1 MALGTG
7 TKIGLAVVVAGAI
20 AAMVALD
27 PGEGVL
33 DYLYVEQVVQKRVE
47 DPGHFEGRTI
57 KVHGLVVEGSV
68 KKSKTTGDY
77 RFKVA
82 HGGKTIDVHF
92 TDIPPDTFQEGGEVV
107 LTGQLVGDT
116 FESEEMSAKCPS
128 KYENETK
135 AGNVGEPKPPS
146 RT

>member
-7 TKIGLAVVVAGAI
+7 TKIGLATVIAGAI
-20 AAMVALD
+20 AVMVALD

-33 DYLYVEQVVQKRVE
+33 EYVYVDKVAD
-47 DPGHFEGRTI
+47 DPAHFAGRTI
-57 KVHGLVVEGSV
+57 KVHGLVVEGSIKQ
-68 KKSKTTGDY
+68 KKGTTGDY
-77 RFKVA
+77 RFVIEYD
-82 HGGKTIDVHF
+82 GKRLPVHF

-107 LTGQLVGDT
+107 VTGRLDAAGET

-135 AGNVGEPKPPS
+135 APGGAAGPVSTK
-146 RT
+146 T